1 MRDQLLRLKG
11 DLGRMGLV
19 GVTLL
24 ALAFAF
30 HAGVVRPLQVKNAEL
45 AAQLSSAK
53 PSAVE
58 RSGARLEKFYDILDR
73 PETATDWLAK
83 LYAISKATGI
93 EMQSANYKTESAG
106 KSAGGKVSR
115 IERYE
120 IVLPV
125 EGSYAQLRDFIGRAL
140 AEIPV
145 LSLDQ
150 LTLKRESRTQGDV
163 QAELRL
169 TLHLVKP

>member
-1 MRDQLLRLKG
+1 MRDQLLRLRA
-11 DLGRMGLV
+11 DLGRTGLAAV
-19 GVTLL
+19 VVL
-24 ALAFAF
+24 AIAFGF
-30 HAGVVRPLQVKNAEL
+30 HALVVKPLQAKNAGM
-45 AAQLSSAK
+45 QLSLSRQA
-53 PSAVE
+53 PATA
-58 RSGARLEKFYDILDR
+58 RSGQKLEKFYGVLER

-83 LYAISKATGI
+83 LYAISKATGV
-93 EMQSANYKTESAG
+93 EMQSANYRTEGAEKTP
-106 KSAGGKVSR
+106 R
-115 IERYE
+115 LERYE

-125 EGSYAQLRDFIGRAL
+125 SGTYSQLRDFLGRAL

-150 LTLKRESRTQGDV
+150 LSLRRESRTEGDV

>member
-1 MRDQLLRLKG
+1 MKEQLLRLRS
-11 DLGRMGLV
+11 DLGRSGLLALV
-19 GVTLL
+19 LL
-24 ALAFAF
+24 ALAFGF
-30 HAGVVRPLQVKNAEL
+30 HAFVVKPLQAKNAGMQATL
-45 AAQLSSAK
+45 ARQGPGPAAPAGQKLAQ
-53 PSAVE
+53 
-58 RSGARLEKFYDILDR
+58 FYQALGH

-83 LYAISKATGI
+83 LYAISKATGV
-93 EMQSANYKTESAG
+93 EMQSANYKTESADKAG
-106 KSAGGKVSR
+106 SAAGR

-125 EGSYAQLRDFIGRAL
+125 AGTYSQLRDFLGRAL

-150 LTLKRESRTQGDV
+150 MSLRRESRTEGEV

>member
-1 MRDQLLRLKG
+1 MRDQLLRLRS
-11 DLGRMGLV
+11 DLGRSGLAALV
-19 GVTLL
+19 LL
-24 ALAFAF
+24 ALAFGF
-30 HAGVVRPLQVKNAEL
+30 HALVVKPLQAKNAGMQATLARQGPGPAAPAGQKLAQFYQEL
-45 AAQLSSAK
+45 
-53 PSAVE
+53 
-58 RSGARLEKFYDILDR
+58 GR

-83 LYAISKATGI
+83 LYAISKATGV
-93 EMQSANYKTESAG
+93 EMQSANYKTDGAEKPGS
-106 KSAGGKVSR
+106 GGR

-125 EGSYAQLRDFIGRAL
+125 AGTYSQLRDFLGRAL

-150 LTLKRESRTQGDV
+150 MSLRRESRTEGEV

>member
-1 MRDQLLRLKG
+1 MKEQLLRLRS
-11 DLGRMGLV
+11 DLGRSG
-19 GVTLL
+19 LL
-24 ALAFAF
+24 ALLLLGLAFSF
-30 HAGVVRPLQVKNAEL
+30 HAFVVKPLQAKNAGMQATL
-45 AAQLSSAK
+45 ARQGPGPAAPAGQKLAQ
-53 PSAVE
+53 
-58 RSGARLEKFYDILDR
+58 FYQALGH

-83 LYAISKATGI
+83 LYAISKATGV
-93 EMQSANYKTESAG
+93 EMQSANYKTESAD
-106 KSAGGKVSR
+106 KAGR

-125 EGSYAQLRDFIGRAL
+125 AGTYSQLRDFLGRAL

-150 LTLKRESRTQGDV
+150 MSLRRESRTEGEV

>member
-1 MRDQLLRLKG
+1 MREQLLRLRS
-11 DLGRMGLV
+11 DLGRTG
-19 GVTLL
+19 LL
-24 ALAFAF
+24 ALALLAIAFSF
-30 HAGVVRPLQVKNAEL
+30 HALVVKPLQAKTAGLQASL
-45 AAQLSSAK
+45 ARQAPGPAAPTGQKLAQ
-53 PSAVE
+53 
-58 RSGARLEKFYDILDR
+58 FYEVLGH

-93 EMQSANYKTESAG
+93 EMQSANYRTENPDKAG
-106 KSAGGKVSR
+106 R

-125 EGSYAQLRDFIGRAL
+125 AGTYSQLRDFLGRAL

-150 LTLKRESRTQGDV
+150 MSLKRESRAEGEV

>member
-1 MRDQLLRLKG
+1 MKEQLLRLRS
-11 DLGRMGLV
+11 DLGRTGLAAFV
-19 GVTLL
+19 LL
-24 ALAFAF
+24 VAAFSFHALVVKPLQAKTSAQQAALARQAPGP
-30 HAGVVRPLQVKNAEL
+30 AAPNGQKL
-45 AAQLSSAK
+45 A
-53 PSAVE
+53 
-58 RSGARLEKFYDILDR
+58 RFYDALGHS
-73 PETATDWLAK
+73 ETATDWLAK
-83 LYAISKATGI
+83 LYAISKATGV
-93 EMQSANYKTESAG
+93 EMASANYRTENTD
-106 KSAGGKVSR
+106 KSGR

-125 EGSYAQLRDFIGRAL
+125 AGTYSQLRDFLGRAL

-150 LTLKRESRTQGDV
+150 MSLKRESRVEGEV

>member
-1 MRDQLLRLKG
+1 MKEQLLRLQG
-11 DLGRMGLV
+11 DLGRTGLAALV
-19 GVTLL
+19 LL
-24 ALAFAF
+24 VAAFSF
-30 HAGVVRPLQVKNAEL
+30 HALVVKPLQAKNAGLQASLSRHAPGPVAPAGQKL
-45 AAQLSSAK
+45 AKL
-53 PSAVE
+53 
-58 RSGARLEKFYDILDR
+58 YDVLGHE
-73 PETATDWLAK
+73 ETATDWLAK
-83 LYAISKATGI
+83 LYAISTATGVA
-93 EMQSANYKTESAG
+93 MQSASYKTENADKSG
-106 KSAGGKVSR
+106 K

-125 EGSYAQLRDFIGRAL
+125 SGTYSQLRDFLGRAL

-150 LTLKRESRTQGDV
+150 LSLRRESRAEGEV